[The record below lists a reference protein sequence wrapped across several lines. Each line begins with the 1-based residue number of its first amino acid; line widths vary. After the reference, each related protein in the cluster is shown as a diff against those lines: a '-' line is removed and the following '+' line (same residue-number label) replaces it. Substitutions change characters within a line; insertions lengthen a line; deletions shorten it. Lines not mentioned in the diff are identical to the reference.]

1 VRILLID
8 EQRAL
13 TRPLLQRLTMA
24 GFLVEVVADVAEGD
38 FRAQTCDYDLIL
50 FALVTPRE
58 KSFARLREWR
68 QRGLTTPVLML
79 LGHRHRVTDRVRC
92 LEVGADDYL
101 ARPFH
106 AAELLA
112 RVRAL
117 IRRGPAERAPVLRIH
132 DLEIDTAARAVKRGG
147 QTIPLTSRE
156 FSLLRLLAVHRGRIV
171 SRDTILEH
179 MQDAG
184 GTCSSNG
191 LNVYIRYLRAKID
204 EGFGLPLI
212 LTRYGRGYLIRGE
225 GA

>member
-8 EQRAL
+8 DQRTL
-13 TRPLLQRLTMA
+13 TRPLQQRLALA
-24 GFLVEVVADVAEGD
+24 GFLVEAVADVAEGD
-38 FRAQTCDYDLIL
+38 FRAQTTDYDLIL
-50 FALVTPRE
+50 FALATPRE

-68 QRGLTTPVLML
+68 RRGLTTPVLML
-79 LGHRHRVTDRVRC
+79 LGRGHRVTDRVRC

-112 RVRAL
+112 RVRVL
-117 IRRGPAERAPVLRIH
+117 IRRGPPEREAVLRIH

-147 QTIPLTSRE
+147 QTIPLTRRE
-156 FSLLRLLAVHRGRIV
+156 FNLLRLLALHRGKIV

-184 GTCSSNG
+184 GSCSSNG
-191 LNVYIRYLRAKID
+191 VNVYIRYLRAKID
-204 EGFGLPLI
+204 EGFSVPLI
-212 LTRYGRGYLIRGE
+212 LTRYGRGYLMRGE